1 MWVVADQMRG
11 AAIDGAEQEHHIVRV
26 QGVVAEVEEDDRHD
40 LAMTG
45 QQPNEGFHFGGRD
58 AAREEFLCILGER
71 V

>member
-1 MWVVADQMRG
+1 
-11 AAIDGAEQEHHIVRV
+11 
-26 QGVVAEVEEDDRHD
+26 VAEVEEDDRHD